1 MSVKKNYTLTSRQQ
15 LVDLNGDTT
24 NFDLSFV
31 VKSID
36 GSPFYLIVVDQNT
49 LDNNPNLDYKHVENG
64 SMSGNIISDKNIYE
78 NYYLCLKSDKDCE
91 VQVTIDKREIPVN
104 IPPPPAPKAP
114 RYTKA
119 TQLQPS
125 HFAHPIKRS
134 TTNWKLILIVIIVIC
149 GGLYLYYLYNKKKD
163 KITGGTNDKSS
174 SIITLPIVEK
184 SGSPIIISQIVEP
197 TSITSI
203 PSIPSVPSEP
213 LVSNFGFTK
222 KNDKNSELQSLI
234 QRLNNLPVK

>member
-1 MSVKKNYTLTSRQQ
+1 MSVKKIYSLTNRQQ

-78 NYYLCLKSDKDCE
+78 NYYLCIKSEKNCE
-91 VQVTIDKREIPVN
+91 VEVTIDKKEIPAN
-104 IPPPPAPKAP
+104 IPQPLVSKDHQ
-114 RYTKA
+114 YTR
-119 TQLQPS
+119 TQPS
-125 HFAHPIKRS
+125 FNMNGSHPIKPS

-149 GGLYLYYLYNKKKD
+149 GGLYLYYLYNNKK
-163 KITGGTNDKSS
+163 NNVVKSS
-174 SIITLPIVEK
+174 FTDDKLVIQSHIVEK
-184 SGSPIIISQIVEP
+184 TLPTLPDIPPTLPDIPPIISNAIVHPEY
-197 TSITSI
+197 I
-203 PSIPSVPSEP
+203 E
-213 LVSNFGFTK
+213 SNFRFPKG
-222 KNDKNSELQSLI
+222 NSELQSMI
-234 QRLNNLPVK
+234 ARLNSLPVK

>member
-1 MSVKKNYTLTSRQQ
+1 MSVKKNYTLTPRQQ

-31 VKSID
+31 VTSID
-36 GSPFYLIVVDQNT
+36 GSPFNLIVVDQNT
-49 LDNNPNLDYKHVENG
+49 LDNNPNLDYKNVDNG
-64 SMSGNIISDKNIYE
+64 TMSGNIISDKNIYE

-91 VQVTIDKREIPVN
+91 VEVIIDKREIPAN

-114 RYTKA
+114 RYTH
-119 TQLQPS
+119 TQPS
-125 HFAHPIKRS
+125 FNTNIAHPMKRS

-149 GGLYLYYLYNKKKD
+149 GGLYLYYLYNKKN
-163 KITGGTNDKSS
+163 KITTDNSS

-184 SGSPIIISQIVEP
+184 AASPLVISQITEP
-197 TSITSI
+197 LT
-203 PSIPSVPSEP
+203 EP

-222 KNDKNSELQSLI
+222 KIDNKSELQSLI